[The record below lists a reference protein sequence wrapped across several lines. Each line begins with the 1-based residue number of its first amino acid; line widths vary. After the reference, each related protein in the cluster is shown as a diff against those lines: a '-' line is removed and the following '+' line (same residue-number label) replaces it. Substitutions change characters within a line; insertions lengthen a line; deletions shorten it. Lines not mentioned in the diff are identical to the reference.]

1 MCIVQSTLLYQVY
14 ITLVNLNILGVRPD
28 SNPGPQVVSLLSY
41 HYTITVATKM
51 RFVESLLML
60 THPMAN
66 NSHFVLGSYDD
77 FNVVRMNE

>member
-41 HYTITVATKM
+41 HYTWYSSVDCTMHI
-51 RFVESLLML
+51 
-60 THPMAN
+60 
-66 NSHFVLGSYDD
+66 
-77 FNVVRMNE
+77 NVHAVTSEYN